1 MCVYVC
7 MYVYIYIHPKQAA
20 SSRGCKGPPPL
31 GRSSPSAGLECRG
44 VRNPMAQNPS
54 PWCLVGNGEMDPSS
68 RPYNSPHNLFPH
80 SLLRTRQPKTCMGG
94 PISLGL
100 SVFPGC
106 CLDLFIVVG
115 VTLLHVDYSATK
127 NPKHVG

>member
-1 MCVYVC
+1 MDPY
-7 MYVYIYIHPKQAA
+7 
-20 SSRGCKGPPPL
+20 
-31 GRSSPSAGLECRG
+31 SSPYILP
-44 VRNPMAQNPS
+44 N
-54 PWCLVGNGEMDPSS
+54 D
-68 RPYNSPHNLFPH
+68 SPHNLFPH
-80 SLLRTRQPKTCMGG
+80 SLLRTRQPKPCMRG

-127 NPKHVG
+127 NPKHVGLAVQGLVRTWGMGVWPL